1 MGALFSEK
9 VCNTPEQ
16 PSGTDSE
23 EEVLNKQR
31 RRQIMNY
38 ENLSGILADI
48 IGFIKSFGNQLKEF
62 IDGIK
67 DVVKGDNKL

>member
-1 MGALFSEK
+1 
-9 VCNTPEQ
+9 
-16 PSGTDSE
+16 
-23 EEVLNKQR
+23 
-31 RRQIMNY
+31 MNY